1 MRFHEF
7 AQPSKPQTPD
17 QARVAALKQA
27 KDRAN
32 DALTAERDR
41 QKLQKAQKKVTQ
53 IKLSTV

>member
-7 AQPSKPQTPD
+7 AQPAKPKTPD

-41 QKLQKAQKKVTQ
+41 QKLQKAQKQ
-53 IKLSTV
+53 IAEVKLPSA